1 MASVVERVVVNP
13 DHLIGHDGT
22 VKTALE
28 MWSSRAGPVKYNPWQ
43 SVYWSLI
50 RDFGLEDVERVPG
63 ESQKDVAARIRR
75 YFEEIQTELHGP
87 DFLAAAI
94 VAERTA
100 AGSDLAAIA
109 EAEREGA
116 IARRGKQPKRKA
128 ARLRGRAKPKD
139 QRAQERGAVGG
150 PENPTR
156 PGEQLAEPPPTFPG
170 RPTGDAPG
178 HMLRECGDP
187 PLT

>member
-1 MASVVERVVVNP
+1 MELLPVGVQNATHPGAPGATERS
-13 DHLIGHDGT
+13 DG
-22 VKTALE
+22 L
-28 MWSSRAGPVKYNPWQ
+28 
-43 SVYWSLI
+43 
-50 RDFGLEDVERVPG
+50 PG
-63 ESQKDVAARIRR
+63 AR
-75 YFEEIQTELHGP
+75 
-87 DFLAAAI
+87 
-94 VAERTA
+94 
-100 AGSDLAAIA
+100 

-170 RPTGDAPG
+170 RR
-178 HMLRECGDP
+178 REKG
-187 PLT
+187 